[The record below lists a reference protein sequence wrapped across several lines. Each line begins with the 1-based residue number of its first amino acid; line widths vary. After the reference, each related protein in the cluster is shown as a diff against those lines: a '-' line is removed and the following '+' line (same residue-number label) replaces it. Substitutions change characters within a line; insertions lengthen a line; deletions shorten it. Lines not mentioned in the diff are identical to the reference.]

1 MFENDTFNERNGN
14 VLLMSSNTLKHITVN
29 EDNYYALKR
38 LGNAADSFN
47 DVITELLK
55 KIESLQTDLRVGPL
69 SQSAVVNPTNTMEM
83 MR

>member
-1 MFENDTFNERNGN
+1 MC
-14 VLLMSSNTLKHITVN
+14 SKTLKHITVN

-55 KIESLQTDLRVGPL
+55 KLDSLQTDLRVGPL
-69 SQSAVVNPTNTMEM
+69 SQSAVVHPTSTIGGTKVG
-83 MR
+83 